1 MKPCQRRQVAQEL
14 VDWGKGI
21 SRACRTVG
29 LSKTCYYYVSDRDD
43 SEVEKALRI
52 KAEQFPREGFWKAY
66 GRLRREGHLWN
77 HKRVH
82 RVYKLIGLNIR
93 RKMKRRLPQRVKQPW
108 IIPLSANDTWS
119 MDFMSDALSNGRK
132 FRSFNVMDDFNRE
145 ALHIEVDYS
154 MRSSRV
160 VWVLNHLIKRRGKPK
175 KIWMDNG
182 PEFIS
187 QILTE
192 WSQVNGIEF
201 LYIQPGRPMQN
212 GLVERLNGT
221 YRDHVLDSY
230 LFDTI
235 DEVREVTWKW
245 MDDYNNYRP
254 HDSLGD
260 LAPVEYAAST
270 IAYNHLL
277 KNGDKYKVQPKF
289 YVINF
294 DDPRKSHRCNP
305 LNPDFMTYISDAYE
319 AA

>member
-1 MKPCQRRQVAQEL
+1 M
-14 VDWGKGI
+14 
-21 SRACRTVG
+21 G

-77 HKRVH
+77 HKRIH

-93 RKMKRRLPQRVKQPW
+93 RKMKKRLPQREKLPF

-160 VWVLNHLIKRRGKPK
+160 VWVLNHLIKRRGKPS
-175 KIWMDNG
+175 KIRMDNG

-192 WSQVNGIEF
+192 WSQVNGIDF

-230 LFDTI
+230 LLDTI

-254 HDSLGD
+254 HDSLGN
-260 LAPVEYAAST
+260 LTPVEYAALNNS
-270 IAYNHLL
+270 
-277 KNGDKYKVQPKF
+277 
-289 YVINF
+289 
-294 DDPRKSHRCNP
+294 DDEKQAS
-305 LNPDFMTYISDAYE
+305 
-319 AA
+319 